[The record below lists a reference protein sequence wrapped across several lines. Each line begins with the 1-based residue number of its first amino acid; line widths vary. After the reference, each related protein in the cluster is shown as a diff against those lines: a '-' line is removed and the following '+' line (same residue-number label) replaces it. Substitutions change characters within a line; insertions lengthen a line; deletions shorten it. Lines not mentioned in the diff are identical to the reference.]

1 MLVAGVPLRVA
12 ASAKL
17 GAVASPQSRKRQEH
31 SRGRVHAESGSSLPL
46 GRFMCVGGGG
56 APWVSP
62 SASSSAC
69 GGELANSLGGRLQV
83 PCEVVR
89 LLRVVALCS

>member
-46 GRFMCVGGGG
+46 GRFMCVGAGVRHGYRHQRARLPAERAG
-56 APWVSP
+56 KLPWRSP
-62 SASSSAC
+62 SGS
-69 GGELANSLGGRLQV
+69 V
-83 PCEVVR
+83 
-89 LLRVVALCS
+89 